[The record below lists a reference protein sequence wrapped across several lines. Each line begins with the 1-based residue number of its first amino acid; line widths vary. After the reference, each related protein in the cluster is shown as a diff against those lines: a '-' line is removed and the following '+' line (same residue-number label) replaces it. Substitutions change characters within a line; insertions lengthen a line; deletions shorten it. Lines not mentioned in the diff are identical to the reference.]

1 MNYSSSL
8 SAANAVLLGFS
19 GALCNSLCNSAGVR
33 KIFRAGNLCAAS
45 SAAVEPGDLTPTPGG
60 GGYRGAPRR
69 GDQPKMHS
77 LSHMVKIE
85 RR

>member
-1 MNYSSSL
+1 
-8 SAANAVLLGFS
+8 
-19 GALCNSLCNSAGVR
+19 
-33 KIFRAGNLCAAS
+33 
-45 SAAVEPGDLTPTPGG
+45 LTPTPGG

-69 GDQPKMHS
+69 GDQPKMYS